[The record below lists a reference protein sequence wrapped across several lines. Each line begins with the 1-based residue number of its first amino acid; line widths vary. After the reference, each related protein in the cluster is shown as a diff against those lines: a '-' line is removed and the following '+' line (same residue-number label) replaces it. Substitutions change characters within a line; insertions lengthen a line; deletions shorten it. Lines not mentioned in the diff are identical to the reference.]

1 MADAGSITAWL
12 KLNTDG
18 FVSGMDKAKI
28 GLVQWRDQTNE
39 SSRDMLK
46 WGAAITATIAPLL
59 LLGREVIQ
67 ATEKYGAMAD
77 TITDLALV
85 TGLSTEKIQKLQYA
99 SILAGQDFG
108 TTSIAATKLTLS
120 ISGFSDSSSA
130 AHKAFDRL
138 GVNPAGKS
146 REQVFDEVA
155 RAIYNVKDETERASV
170 ASELYGKSWKDM
182 IPFIETYVEKA
193 DEIKEA
199 PIFSDKELQNLKEAN
214 VEWQKLSTNVTIYS
228 GKALAFLDDINNKY
242 NESQKSMQTGSPIY
256 QKYYEIFGYRD
267 GSKPGS
273 SSSGAGGRGGSVTP
287 ASSSSTS
294 AMSDNSWAYALFG
307 GESAGKSDNA
317 VDKIENLTK
326 AMKTYKDA
334 LKDVATETKELADL
348 NRDYY
353 GDVEYA
359 GRDMSQIR
367 SLTRNWDKSTAKQKE
382 SVASAQ
388 GKAGEA
394 AAAVGKAGGD
404 LVLYI
409 NGNQAPVTVPG
420 IIGNTSGI
428 SAADLMAKGI
438 RKVA

>member
-1 MADAGSITAWL
+1 
-12 KLNTDG
+12 
-18 FVSGMDKAKI
+18 
-28 GLVQWRDQTNE
+28 
-39 SSRDMLK
+39 
-46 WGAAITATIAPLL
+46 
-59 LLGREVIQ
+59 
-67 ATEKYGAMAD
+67 
-77 TITDLALV
+77 
-85 TGLSTEKIQKLQYA
+85 
-99 SILAGQDFG
+99 
-108 TTSIAATKLTLS
+108 
-120 ISGFSDSSSA
+120 
-130 AHKAFDRL
+130 
-138 GVNPAGKS
+138 VNPAGKS